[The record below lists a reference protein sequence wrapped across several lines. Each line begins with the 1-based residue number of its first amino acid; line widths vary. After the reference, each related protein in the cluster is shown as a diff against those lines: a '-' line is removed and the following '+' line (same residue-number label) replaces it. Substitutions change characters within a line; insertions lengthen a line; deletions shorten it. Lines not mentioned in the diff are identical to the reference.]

1 MFQFFINPTDGHTA
15 GKCLKLRFY
24 IPMSGS
30 RERGEMAK
38 SFGQICKTFA
48 MHLKAVCFCV
58 GEATSSSEETT
69 YSEIK
74 ILKTQPPAEQPA
86 SQQVESNKR
95 SKVTSDRVPLL
106 VLSVLLTAA
115 VIGLC
120 VVCFD
125 HFKTKKKLEQTVKE
139 NNETM
144 MKTFQTLKNENKGIK
159 KNLTECLSE
168 INQCTRLQPMCP
180 EPTEVNTNEPCQ
192 KCEEGWELHGGK
204 CYYFSN
210 KPSSWKQSREECV
223 RHGGDLV
230 KIDSREEQSF
240 LVKRLTNKMNE
251 HEDRFWIGLTDSE
264 KEGRWL
270 WVDRSELNTSLSFWK
285 SGEPDDWKGK
295 SRENPDGED
304 CVRMGYK
311 ERADDLK
318 CWFDQFCNNPHKSIC
333 EKAAQTGR
341 YVCNC
346 SL

>member
-1 MFQFFINPTDGHTA
+1 MSEAEVLYSDVRFTRARGN
-15 GKCLKLRFY
+15 GK
-24 IPMSGS
+24 
-30 RERGEMAK
+30 
-38 SFGQICKTFA
+38 
-48 MHLKAVCFCV
+48 
-58 GEATSSSEETT
+58 EAISPSEETT
-69 YSEIK
+69 YSEIQM
-74 ILKTQPPAEQPA
+74 LKTQPPAEQPAA

-125 HFKTKKKLEQTVKE
+125 HFQTKKTLQTMKE

-144 MKTFQTLKNENKGIK
+144 MKTFQTLKTENEAMK
-159 KNLTECLSE
+159 KNLTEHLSE

-180 EPTEVNTNEPCQ
+180 ERTEVNTNEPCQ

-204 CYYFSN
+204 CYYFSK

-223 RHGGDLV
+223 RRGGDLV

-240 LVKRLTNKMNE
+240 LVERLRNKMNNE
-251 HEDRFWIGLTDSE
+251 QDKFWIGLTDSQE
-264 KEGRWL
+264 EDKWFWTDG
-270 WVDRSELNTSLSFWK
+270 SELDTSWSFWK

-311 ERADDLK
+311 AAVDLK
-318 CWFDQFCNNPHKSIC
+318 CWFDQSCNNPHKSIC
-333 EKAAQTGR
+333 EKAAQTIC